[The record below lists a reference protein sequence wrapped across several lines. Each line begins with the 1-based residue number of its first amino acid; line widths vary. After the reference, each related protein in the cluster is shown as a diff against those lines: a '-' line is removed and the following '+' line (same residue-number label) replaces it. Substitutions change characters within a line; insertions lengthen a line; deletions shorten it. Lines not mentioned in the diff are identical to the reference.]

1 MNCLSERF
9 DSDDKQIKL
18 IEPFVTFDQ
27 RADLREIHK
36 NFATDLDLTSIQLQY
51 NELVQ
56 QKIAQKLNGK
66 LHEIIKT
73 LAKDSTNSKN
83 YKEVLTIST
92 RIQAC
97 TPHSADVE
105 RSISAN
111 YRIKTPLRSSISLET
126 EVKYLYVHFNM
137 PDLEDWDPRMAI
149 KQFMN
154 EKQRKDFSGVMDRK
168 AKNAPYFKGI
178 FKSARE
184 QKEDSDED
192 DEIKTIKKF

>member
-83 YKEVLTIST
+83 Y
-92 RIQAC
+92 
-97 TPHSADVE
+97 
-105 RSISAN
+105 
-111 YRIKTPLRSSISLET
+111 
-126 EVKYLYVHFNM
+126 
-137 PDLEDWDPRMAI
+137 
-149 KQFMN
+149 
-154 EKQRKDFSGVMDRK
+154 
-168 AKNAPYFKGI
+168 
-178 FKSARE
+178 
-184 QKEDSDED
+184 
-192 DEIKTIKKF
+192 

>member
-18 IEPFVTFDQ
+18 IEPFVTSDQ

-83 YKEVLTIST
+83 YKEVLTILT

-111 YRIKTPLRSSISLET
+111 NRIKTPLRSSISLET

-168 AKNAPYFKGI
+168 AKNAPYFKCI

-184 QKEDSDED
+184 QKEDTDED
-192 DEIKTIKKF
+192 DEIKAIKKF